1 MLLLN
6 AEIDE
11 LQVELDQSLT
21 NIPDV
26 QQALINFET
35 TFVNTSLTEPIDDL
49 SAHDPVT
56 IHEAKLSI
64 YWAEWLAAMYE
75 ELEELKAKG
84 VYEEVKHLPP
94 GRKAIGNKWVLHIK
108 CDKDFRITRFKA
120 RLVAKGFTQIPSQ
133 DFTFT
138 FTPTAHWESIRT
150 LLTLT
155 AIYDWE
161 L

>member
-11 LQVELDQSLT
+11 LQIELDRSLT

-35 TFVNTSLTEPIDDL
+35 TFVNASLTEPIDDL
-49 SAHDPVT
+49 SARNPVT

-75 ELEELKAKG
+75 EELEELKVKG
-84 VYEEVKHLPP
+84 VYEEVEHLPP
-94 GRKAIGNKWVLHIK
+94 GRKAVGNKWVLHIK
-108 CDKDFRITRFKA
+108 RDKDFRITRFKA
-120 RLVAKGFTQIPSQ
+120 
-133 DFTFT
+133 
-138 FTPTAHWESIRT
+138 
-150 LLTLT
+150 
-155 AIYDWE
+155 
-161 L
+161 